1 MKVFDKAQW
10 HIDQGENTSE
20 VIAKFKAV
28 FSFLHAH
35 KMLSA
40 EGLEM
45 YEFGIDS
52 SISLNERMVTP
63 DGYSFMDKYYD
74 NVINCSVETIS
85 AELERTFSST

>member
-63 DGYSFMDKYYD
+63 DGKICLDRHYD
-74 NVINCSVETIS
+74 AVINSS
-85 AELERTFSST
+85 AEIITGELERRYSGD

>member
-63 DGYSFMDKYYD
+63 DGKIYLDRHYD
-74 NVINCSVETIS
+74 AVINSS
-85 AELERTFSST
+85 AEIITGELERRYSGD

>member
-10 HIDQGENTSE
+10 HIDQGVNTSE

-63 DGYSFMDKYYD
+63 DGKISLDRHYD
-74 NVINCSVETIS
+74 AVVNSS
-85 AELERTFSST
+85 AEIITGELERRYSGD